1 MDTTKNRDRD
11 IFQDKTFF
19 SPTYDT
25 TFKILFA
32 TKANK
37 AHTVFLLKY
46 LLGLDSDEDNLS
58 FSQNELSNTYKDSA
72 KSTVDVMCTING
84 NKSKVNYNGGAA
96 SKDSIFSLK
105 SAAIHLKTTC
115 KQCKKW

>member
-1 MDTTKNRDRD
+1 MDTTKKERD
-11 IFQDKTFF
+11 IFKGKIFF

-96 SKDSIFSLK
+96 SKTPYFLSRVQLYISKLLQ
-105 SAAIHLKTTC
+105 AV
-115 KQCKKW
+115 